1 MLSDRVSGSAGLERV
16 LRKINEIQERFEVLQ
31 DEMVVDTTKETFRS
45 HLDRAKD
52 RHSTDGK
59 TAVSNPQAARG
70 NPAKSETRP
79 AAPDSASAWNVPAP
93 RAVLAGEENRL
104 MEMLRRA
111 LPKSSVPPDLALA
124 VMQAESQFN
133 PRAVS
138 PSGAIGLMQVLPS
151 TARDLGVT
159 NAEDLF
165 EPETNVNVG
174 LQYLSNLLSKYKGNE
189 KLALAAYNAGPGAV
203 DRFGG
208 VPPYNETRAYIDRV
222 MSIRSR
228 LNEGTDGL

>member
-1 MLSDRVSGSAGLERV
+1 
-16 LRKINEIQERFEVLQ
+16 
-31 DEMVVDTTKETFRS
+31 
-45 HLDRAKD
+45 
-52 RHSTDGK
+52 
-59 TAVSNPQAARG
+59 
-70 NPAKSETRP
+70 
-79 AAPDSASAWNVPAP
+79 
-93 RAVLAGEENRL
+93 
-104 MEMLRRA
+104 MLRRA